1 MTNALTMVTNNALWY
16 NESSSPDAFMSRLF
30 PAVPSCSQLF
40 PAALDSS
47 FLNASHLERGR
58 CVASGIASFSRTVH
72 PNNFSTLSFQ
82 LF

>member
-16 NESSSPDAFMSRLF
+16 NESSSPDAFMSR
-30 PAVPSCSQLF
+30 LF